1 MSTSM
6 KKLVLIGDSIR
17 MGYENEVKK
26 LLADK
31 VEIFAPVENGGNSRK
46 VKSKLDEWVI
56 DQSPDILHINCGLH
70 DIKRE
75 FGSGEVAVS
84 LSEYK
89 TNLQYILTAVSSK
102 VETVIWATTTPVNS
116 EWHRKNKGFD
126 RFSTDVSDYNQ
137 VSVSLSD
144 DLGIHVNDLHQLIM
158 NIGVNECLLLD
169 GVHFNQSGSVHL
181 GQAVAK
187 AIQPHLNLKG

>member
-1 MSTSM
+1 MSNSM

-31 VEIFAPVENGGNSRK
+31 VEIFAPVENGGNSRR

-75 FGSGEVAVS
+75 FSSGEVAVS

-89 TNLQYILTAVSSK
+89 INLQYILTVVSSK

-116 EWHRKNKGFD
+116 EWHQKIK
-126 RFSTDVSDYNQ
+126 
-137 VSVSLSD
+137 
-144 DLGIHVNDLHQLIM
+144 DLTGSQPTFQTITKLLFL
-158 NIGVNECLLLD
+158 CLMTSAFILTT
-169 GVHFNQSGSVHL
+169 SIS
-181 GQAVAK
+181 
-187 AIQPHLNLKG
+187 